1 MWRPAPAGTAG
12 TLAEAWRESVFPV
25 SEQWLP
31 SEHGSE
37 KGALQQRVARG
48 LTWTLIDTWGTQ
60 LLGLIVF
67 ALLANLLTPVDFGL
81 VALAAVFVAF
91 AQLLVDQ
98 GLGDALIQRKTVTR
112 SEIDTA
118 FWVAVLTGTLL
129 TVIGVVM
136 AGPIAG
142 ALGEPRLEPI
152 IQVLSLTFVLAALN
166 SIQMALL
173 RREMRF
179 RSLAIRKLSAVA
191 GGGFVGVAMALNN
204 FGPWALVGQQLTNA
218 AISVVMLWTVS
229 PWRPGLQASRKDFRS
244 LFSFGINVVAGDI
257 LNFLSRNVDNL
268 LIGAYLGLTPL
279 GFYAVGYRI
288 LDTTQ
293 QLLVNFARKLA
304 FPIFARLQHDTERL
318 RRAYSRVTRAVS
330 VVILPGY
337 IGLAL
342 VAQEAVVVIFGKQ
355 WEASGPVAAVLFL
368 IGPVLTVQLFSGAL
382 LNGVGHPEITFR
394 IRLVTT
400 IVNVAGFFI
409 AVFFFRDIVAV
420 AAAFVIRGYVLI
432 PLILWWVGRYANV
445 SISDQLRGLRGTAI
459 ATGVMAAAVL
469 AVKFALLGHVP
480 PWLLLLAEVA
490 TGMAAFLVG
499 ILIFDRPLV
508 REVTVVALQAMP
520 GGGSVARLIR
530 VQMPA
535 GGGRGLRMRTRVS
548 AEETVTT
555 GSSVGAESRT
565 TVGTPN
571 DEGLGDV

>member
-1 MWRPAPAGTAG
+1 
-12 TLAEAWRESVFPV
+12 L

-67 ALLANLLTPVDFGL
+67 VVLAKLLLPDDFGL

-98 GLGDALIQRKTVTR
+98 GLGDALIQRRTVTR

-118 FWVAVLTGTLL
+118 FWVAVVTGILL
-129 TVIGVVM
+129 TAIGIVIAEPM
-136 AGPIAG
+136 AQ
-142 ALGEPRLEPI
+142 ALHQPRLAPI
-152 IQVLSLTFVLAALN
+152 IQALSLTFVLAALN

-191 GGGFVGVAMALNN
+191 GGGAVGIVMALGNY
-204 FGPWALVGQQLTNA
+204 GAWALVGQAITNA

-229 PWRPGLQASRKDFRS
+229 PWRPGLQVSRSDFRS

-268 LIGAYLGLTPL
+268 LIGAALGLTPL

-304 FPIFARLQHDTERL
+304 FPIFSRLQHDTERL
-318 RRAYSRVTRAVS
+318 RRAYARVTRAVS

-342 VAQEAVVVIFGKQ
+342 VAQEAIVVIFGPQ
-355 WEASGPVAAVLFL
+355 WAESGPVAAVLFL

-382 LNGVGHPEITFR
+382 LNGVGHPEVTFR

-409 AVFFFRDIVAV
+409 AVFFYKEIVAV
-420 AAAFVIRGYVLI
+420 AAAFVIRGYLLI

-445 SISDQLRGLRGTAI
+445 NISDQLRGLRGTAI
-459 ATGVMAAAVL
+459 ATVVMAAAVV

-490 TGMAAFLVG
+490 VGMVTFLAALLVV
-499 ILIFDRPLV
+499 DPPLV

-520 GGGSVARLIR
+520 GGGRVARILK

-535 GGGRGLRMRTRVS
+535 GAGRGLRLRTRVP

-555 GSSVGAESRT
+555 GDSVGAESRST
-565 TVGTPN
+565 LGGTPS
-571 DEGLGDV
+571 DEALGDV